1 MPCFSS
7 LTVLARHGSGFR
19 SLEHR
24 LGQSDGREHL
34 SKKQNNK
41 ENTAKMETA
50 IELAAVGKDEAAT
63 GGGLTVQGMGL
74 VEGVLQHGLGRI
86 SGKPQ
91 VCELWHMQMT
101 SRLEATAHLR
111 DPPHPR
117 DTSALLFRPG
127 KFLGLG
133 LSKLDLV
140 QQATFHRWPPARWW
154 SSRAAGHSSVLVLR
168 KLLPSLLAC

>member
-24 LGQSDGREHL
+24 LGQSDARKHL
-34 SKKQNNK
+34 SEKQNNK
-41 ENTAKMETA
+41 ENNAKIETA

-63 GGGLTVQGMGL
+63 GGGLAVQGMGL

-101 SRLEATAHLR
+101 SRSSKQSH
-111 DPPHPR
+111 
-117 DTSALLFRPG
+117 TSAILRIQGTRRPCCS
-127 KFLGLG
+127 GLG
-133 LSKLDLV
+133 SLLDL
-140 QQATFHRWPPARWW
+140 ACLSWIWCNKPPFTVGRQPGGGAPGPRVI
-154 SSRAAGHSSVLVLR
+154 AL
-168 KLLPSLLAC
+168 C